1 MRNAFHDELDAIGA
15 SLLQMVGLVK
25 AALSDATTAILNADL
40 ALAEKVIASD
50 AAIDA
55 IQHDLD
61 AAL

>member
-1 MRNAFHDELDAIGA
+1 
-15 SLLQMVGLVK
+15 MVGLVK